1 MASFLI
7 TGASRGLGLAFV
19 RELASRKSSEVSKI
33 FAGARNNVT
42 ALQELSQ
49 NDPRVQFVKLDVT
62 NQESVKEAAAQVE
75 KKLEG
80 KGLDV
85 LINNAAI
92 CHYDMQK
99 LNNPAVEKDIM
110 REMNGLEEAFLVN
123 VLGVQYTTR
132 EFLPLLEKSELKK
145 VVNITSPLGS
155 ISSASEPGIAWS
167 PCPAY
172 KISKAALNA
181 LTVQYAV
188 EYQNKG
194 FSFIA
199 LCPGWLKT
207 DLGSEMAD
215 LTSEEGAKAS
225 LEIILTP
232 GQVYNGKFPMV
243 KVKGWETKEEAASHG
258 GYAGKMVYDGR
269 NIPW

>member
-19 RELASRKSSEVSKI
+19 KELASRKSSEVSKI
-33 FAGARNNVT
+33 FAGARNNVA
-42 ALQELSQ
+42 ALQELFQ
-49 NDPRVQFVKLDVT
+49 NDPRVHFVKLDVS
-62 NQESVKEAAAQVE
+62 NQESVKEAAAEVE
-75 KKLEG
+75 KQLEG

-99 LNNPAVEKDIM
+99 MTNPTVEKDIM
-110 REMNGLEEAFLVN
+110 REMNGLEEEFLVN

-132 EFLPLLEKSELKK
+132 DFLPLLEKSELKK
-145 VVNITSPLGS
+145 VVNITSTFGS
-155 ISSASEPGIAWS
+155 ISSASDTAVAWS

-181 LTVQYAV
+181 LTVQYAL

-207 DLGSEMAD
+207 DIGSEMAD

-225 LEIILTP
+225 LEIILAP
-232 GQVYNGKFPMV
+232 GQEYNGKFPMV

-258 GYAGKMVYDGR
+258 GYAGNNVYDGR
-269 NIPW
+269 NISW